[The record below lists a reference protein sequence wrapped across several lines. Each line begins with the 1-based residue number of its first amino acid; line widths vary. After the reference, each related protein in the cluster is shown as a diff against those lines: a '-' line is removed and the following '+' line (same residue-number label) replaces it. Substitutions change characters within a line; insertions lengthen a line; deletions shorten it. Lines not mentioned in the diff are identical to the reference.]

1 MCSKTFRRGLCAA
14 ALFFGLSMLT
24 SIEAAGLNVHG
35 ENPQLMQVIAQLAS
49 NRPVVVAR
57 TAPFL
62 IDSGNSE
69 TLVLTYTFQ
78 PYELSIGDQIR
89 VTFWGQAINNNA
101 GNSTIS
107 AVGFATNG
115 NPSTLVQIANV
126 PPIQVA
132 SAGGG
137 NVNAYVIF
145 RMDFLFSIGIPGA
158 TLPGQNYVPSINAT
172 SGKTNTS
179 VYATNNQPAN
189 TFSIFGGATGFVT
202 DASNAGAVVTGGR
215 FITGASGSGG
225 GGMRRQITFDNSLP
239 TEIDFYVNSG
249 SNFALFPVSIL
260 AGSIEVL

>member
-1 MCSKTFRRGLCAA
+1 MCSKTLRRGLWAA

-24 SIEAAGLNVHG
+24 QIEAAGLNVHG
-35 ENPQLMQVIAQLAS
+35 ENPQLMQVIAQLAD
-49 NRPVVVAR
+49 NRPVVVAK
-57 TAPFL
+57 TAPVL
-62 IDSGNSE
+62 IDSGTSQA
-69 TLVLTYTFQ
+69 LVLTYTFQ
-78 PYELSIGDQIR
+78 PYELGIGDQIR
-89 VTFWGQAINNNA
+89 VTFWGQAINNRP
-101 GNSTIS
+101 GVSTIS

-115 NPSTLVQIANV
+115 SPSSLVQIANV
-126 PPIQVA
+126 PPVQVA
-132 SAGGG
+132 AAGGD
-137 NVNAYVIF
+137 VNAYVIF

-172 SGKTNTS
+172 TGKTS
-179 VYATNNQPAN
+179 ADVYATNNQPAN

-249 SNFALFPVSIL
+249 GNFALFPVSIL